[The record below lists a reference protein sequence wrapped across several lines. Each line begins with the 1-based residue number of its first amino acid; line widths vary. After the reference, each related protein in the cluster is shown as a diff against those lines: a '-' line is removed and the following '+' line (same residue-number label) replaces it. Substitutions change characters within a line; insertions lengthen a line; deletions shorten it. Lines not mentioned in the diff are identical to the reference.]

1 MLSTMPAFRAALF
14 RAQRTT
20 SVATASSLLSGLCVL
35 GNTDMLFMSA
45 GPRSSSR
52 QLASASASASASA
65 VKEGDGR
72 AGRDSIATEARKS
85 EESYRKELKKLRK
98 EYHRTSVKEQEE
110 RRREREAARSLSDR
124 RSSSGAGVEEDADR
138 QKVLEAAVKR
148 AKAAREEARSIA
160 RQLYSVDPET
170 RDAMRAQKAINARE
184 VQEKTDALKRLALRS
199 LNEESKTWITDEPTL
214 RAKIREAM
222 ERVVPMEH

>member
-14 RAQRTT
+14 RAQTTT
-20 SVATASSLLSGLCVL
+20 SMATASSLLSGSCVL

-52 QLASASASASASA
+52 QLASASASASA
-65 VKEGDGR
+65 VKEGDGG
-72 AGRDSIATEARKS
+72 AGRDSIVAEARKS

-110 RRREREAARSLSDR
+110 RRREREAARSLSNR

-222 ERVVPMEH
+222 ERVVPMER